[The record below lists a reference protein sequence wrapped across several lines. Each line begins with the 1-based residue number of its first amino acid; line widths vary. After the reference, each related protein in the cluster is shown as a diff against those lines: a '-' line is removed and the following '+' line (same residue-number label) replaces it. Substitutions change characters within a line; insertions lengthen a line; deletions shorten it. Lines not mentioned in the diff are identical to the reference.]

1 MAEPTVVI
9 DGSSFPLL
17 PCPAVDTPIAR
28 SVKVVPSA
36 ISPFKAIARK
46 GFAVSGRS
54 TADDALGMDTPDSK
68 ASWTEISPR

>member
-17 PCPAVDTPIAR
+17 PCPAVDTPIGR
-28 SVKVVPSA
+28 SVKVVPSE

-46 GFAVSGRS
+46 GFAVSGPT
-54 TADDALGMDTPDSK
+54 TADDALAMETPSSE
-68 ASWTEISPR
+68 ASWIEISPQ